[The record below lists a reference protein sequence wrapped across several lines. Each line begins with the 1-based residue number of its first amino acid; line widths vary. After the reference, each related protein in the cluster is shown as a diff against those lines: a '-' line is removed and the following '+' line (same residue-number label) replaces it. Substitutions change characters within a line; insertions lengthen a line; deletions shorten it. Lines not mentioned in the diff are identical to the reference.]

1 MAHWRR
7 LHKKKKKKFDYIK
20 TSPYK
25 RSKICISINYTV
37 QKLCCPLILYE
48 FPEHK
53 NSFPYCRGLQL
64 WESVR
69 LYDNTSLACL
79 TCYVQ
84 YQISGKYVNANPSY
98 IVRACVCVCVCVCVK
113 YDKRIFVR
121 TEGNKKAMKVLVGN
135 TCIASL
141 ILNHV
146 TGWK

>member
-1 MAHWRR
+1 M
-7 LHKKKKKKFDYIK
+7 
-20 TSPYK
+20 
-25 RSKICISINYTV
+25 
-37 QKLCCPLILYE
+37 
-48 FPEHK
+48 
-53 NSFPYCRGLQL
+53 
-64 WESVR
+64 
-69 LYDNTSLACL
+69 
-79 TCYVQ
+79 
-84 YQISGKYVNANPSY
+84 NANPSY